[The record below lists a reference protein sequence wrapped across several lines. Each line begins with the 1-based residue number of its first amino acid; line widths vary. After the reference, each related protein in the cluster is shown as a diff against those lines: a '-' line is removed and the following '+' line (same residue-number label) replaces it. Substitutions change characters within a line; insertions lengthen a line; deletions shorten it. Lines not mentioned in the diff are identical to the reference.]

1 MNYLEL
7 ILGAFLGGLLT
18 RGWDEIRKPNLV
30 IEVGEDGFWPN
41 NTSADV
47 KFLHVKIKNVK
58 RSWLESLFFGNP
70 TANNARAW
78 VSFLDYPSRKELV
91 KMNGRWTSKKE
102 PVDYSTGKID
112 LAEVLIPP
120 RETIPTDEETN
131 ISIALKD
138 KGKNNFFGFNNES
151 YVHNWRKPEYE
162 LDEKRYIV
170 RVRISSEG
178 KDFLNDFILLNPG
191 KSLSNFKIEKENYI

>member
-1 MNYLEL
+1 MNYFEL
-7 ILGAFLGGLLT
+7 ILGVFLGGLLT
-18 RGWDEIRKPNLV
+18 RGWDEIRKPNLI

-47 KFLHVKIKNVK
+47 KFIHVKVSNVK
-58 RSWLESLFFGNP
+58 RNWMESVFFGNP

-78 VSFLDYPSRKELV
+78 VSFLDYPSKKELV

-120 RETIPTDEETN
+120 RETIPTGEESN

-138 KGKNNFFGFNNES
+138 KGKSNFFGFNNES
-151 YVHNWRKPEYE
+151 YLHNWRKPEYE
-162 LDEKRYIV
+162 LDEKRYLV

-178 KDFLNDFILLNPG
+178 KDWFEEFVLLNPG
-191 KSLSNFKIEKENYI
+191 KNLSNFKLSDLV